1 MAYSNF
7 MSSCPIKRL
16 WPHFTQDR
24 IILRDHFG
32 KTILGSKTWHS
43 CLIDEKKNW
52 KTFMLSVWEKSRWS
66 FKVSKYNKNGA
77 IWKSLQILSN
87 KTLSGLN
94 KSYNISL
101 PQEKFAEK
109 SLHLPLIKLDLIISY
124 LISYLVSLK
133 MGYVITLLR
142 YLRPW

>member
-1 MAYSNF
+1 MLIPVFLTSTNCLLTSDQCHF
-7 MSSCPIKRL
+7 SWKRKV
-16 WPHFTQDR
+16 FSFIFSQ
-24 IILRDHFG
+24 
-32 KTILGSKTWHS
+32 
-43 CLIDEKKNW
+43 KKKKL